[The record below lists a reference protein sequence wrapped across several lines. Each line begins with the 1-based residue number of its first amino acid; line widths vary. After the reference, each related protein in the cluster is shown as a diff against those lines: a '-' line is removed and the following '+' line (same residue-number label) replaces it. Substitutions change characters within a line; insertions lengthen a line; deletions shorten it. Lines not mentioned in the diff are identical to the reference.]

1 MVKNDGVTTSPPP
14 PPPCVDFHREL
25 GLNLVCL
32 DMEKTYTLT
41 RAIRLPLD
49 TCKLP

>member
-1 MVKNDGVTTSPPP
+1 MVKIDGVTASPPPP

-25 GLNLVCL
+25 ALNLVCL

-41 RAIRLPLD
+41 
-49 TCKLP
+49 